1 MTLSGKHLAMFSAAT
16 CAAAVLFFS
25 LAARIPALV
34 MLVAISLLCALTTLG
49 TAILGRLAPDK
60 LTAFQHLVFG
70 GVLGLTLGR
79 LALAT
84 AYIVLGP
91 GLLTSV
97 AVVVLLT
104 FAAVWLYLT
113 APRMRW
119 LDDDVVELTV
129 WLIASSALLILAS
142 GPFANIADPTNDG
155 FAFVRYFNFDFLH
168 HAAIAAE
175 LSRSVPP
182 INIYFAGEPMHYYW
196 FSHTLPSA
204 IKQLTGVTGITALS
218 SVLPLNVL
226 LFTGALLG
234 TARVYLP
241 MRQAR
246 VGAVAVGLFSYSY
259 VGFLFFLREF
269 GPRSSARCCLST
281 P

>member
-1 MTLSGKHLAMFSAAT
+1 MTLSGKHLAIFSAAT
-16 CAAAVLFFS
+16 CAVAVLFFS

-34 MLVAISLLCALTTLG
+34 MLVALSLLYALTTLG
-49 TAILGRLAPDK
+49 AAVLGHLAPEK
-60 LTAFQHLVFG
+60 LTAFQRVVFG

-84 AYIVLGP
+84 AYIVFGP
-91 GLLTSV
+91 GLLTSA

-104 FAAVWLYLT
+104 LAAIWLHVT

-119 LDDDVVELTV
+119 LDDDIVELTV
-129 WLIASSALLILAS
+129 WLIVSSALLILAS

-234 TARVYLP
+234 AARVYLP
-241 MRQAR
+241 LYGDGRN
-246 VGAVAVGLFSYSY
+246 GGKCH
-259 VGFLFFLREF
+259 G
-269 GPRSSARCCLST
+269 RSGG
-281 P
+281 